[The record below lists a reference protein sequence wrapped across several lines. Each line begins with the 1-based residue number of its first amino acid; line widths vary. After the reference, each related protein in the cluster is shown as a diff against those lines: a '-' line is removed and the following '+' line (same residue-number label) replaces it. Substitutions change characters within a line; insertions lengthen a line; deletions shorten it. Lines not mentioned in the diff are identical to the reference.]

1 MSAQYKPDSYNSV
14 SPYIIVKNAS
24 ETIAFLEKVFSAQEL
39 RRFPGEDGRLMHA
52 EVRIDDSVL
61 MLADSTDDWQPIPG
75 YVHIYVSDVDA
86 TYQKALDQ
94 GAESVQKP
102 MQHDGEDDRRGGFR
116 DAMGNT
122 WWIAT
127 KVQ

>member
-1 MSAQYKPDSYNSV
+1 MNTKFKPENYNSI
-14 SPYIIVKNAS
+14 SPYIITGDAS
-24 ETIAFLEKVFSAQEL
+24 EIINFLVEVFDAQEL
-39 RRFPGEDGRLMHA
+39 RRFPGEDGHLMHA

-75 YVHIYVSDVDA
+75 YVHIYVPDVDA
-86 TYQKALDQ
+86 TYQKALDH
-94 GAESVQKP
+94 GGESVQKP
-102 MQHDGEDDRRGGFR
+102 KQHDGEDDRRGGFR

-127 KVQ
+127 KVK